1 MTEALVF
8 VDIFVGQIDAA
19 GKRGLAVDDQK
30 LAVVAVIEA
39 GGKDRD
45 IGVERVGADAH
56 LAQLFRVA
64 HGKPRDAAE
73 IIVYDAHVDAC
84 RRLLA
89 QKLQHGVPHLAG
101 GDDEKLDENIAL
113 RLFDLLQH
121 RSVAAFAARKILRVR
136 VVVDGVAGGRE
147 QIARVVERGRFSGG
161 QLP

>member
-1 MTEALVF
+1 MTETLVF

-64 HGKPRDAAE
+64 PWEAA
-73 IIVYDAHVDAC
+73 
-84 RRLLA
+84 
-89 QKLQHGVPHLAG
+89 
-101 GDDEKLDENIAL
+101 
-113 RLFDLLQH
+113 
-121 RSVAAFAARKILRVR
+121 
-136 VVVDGVAGGRE
+136 
-147 QIARVVERGRFSGG
+147 
-161 QLP
+161 